1 MPKSKAEHKGEFA
14 RQQGESRSSSPYNKW
29 FPSDADKRN
38 HVDWLIGWDRE
49 NEKRQQMAKK

>member
-1 MPKSKAEHKGEFA
+1 MAKSKAEREGELA
-14 RQQGESRSSSPYNKW
+14 RAEGKSRSSSPYNKW
-29 FPSDADKRN
+29 FPSDSDKRN